1 MDNERKIDL
10 ITITS
15 NYTIRD
21 TMVVIN
27 NAAPKG
33 ASSGIALITDNDN
46 KLIGIVTDGDIRRAL
61 VNRIDIETRIEEIMV
76 RDPITVP
83 KGLSE
88 SEMIEFAKKKTKASL
103 RLKDEKVD
111 KVIVIDNEG
120 RVDDVINL
128 FDLWEASDIK
138 NKDVLVVGL
147 GYVGLTLSAVLADVG
162 FKVIGYDTNKDIME
176 NIKQGEPPFFEKG
189 LSSLLRFHVNK
200 KNLRTVS
207 SLQMGLANVYI
218 FCVGTPLEK
227 NNKPSLKFIKNAS
240 KLVGKILKKRDL
252 VILRS
257 TVPVGTSQNV
267 VLPILEEESGLKGGE
282 DFFLSFAPERT
293 TEGNAL
299 VELRSLPQVIGGIN
313 TRSLNLASKLFS
325 NLNKTIVRLSSLE
338 AAEMVKLINNAFRDL
353 SFAFSNEL
361 AVISDQ
367 WNLDVVNII
376 EAANEGYPRN
386 HIPVPSPGVG
396 GVCLKKDPYLYI
408 NSLKDEKIK
417 AGLSSLGREIN
428 EYMPTFVSKK
438 IESFIDS
445 YKRNVDVKIFLIG
458 FAFKGD
464 PETSDMRASASIDVL
479 NLLKNNNGWQLFG
492 YDPIVKRSEIEKLGI
507 MGCSLREGFKN
518 ADCAVFLNNHSSYRS
533 MDILG
538 LAEMMNKPAY
548 LFDGW
553 HIFPHEEIERVKGIV
568 YGGLSGKN

>member
-1 MDNERKIDL
+1 MNKKISQ
-10 ITITS
+10 ITVSINS
-15 NYTIRD
+15 TIRE
-21 TMVVIN
+21 TMILIN
-27 NAAPKG
+27 DASLKG
-33 ASSGIALITDNDN
+33 VPSGIAIVTTSDNI
-46 KLIGIVTDGDIRRAL
+46 LIGIVTDGDIRRAL
-61 VNRIDIETRIEEIMV
+61 VNKIDMETRIEEIMV

-88 SEMIEFAKKKTKASL
+88 SEMFELVTEKAKASN
-103 RLKDEKVD
+103 RLTSEKVD
-111 KVIVIDNEG
+111 KVIIIDNKK

-128 FDLWEASDIK
+128 FDLWEACDIK

-162 FKVIGYDTNKDIME
+162 FKVIGYDINKDIMKS
-176 NIKQGEPPFFEKG
+176 IKQGEPPFFEKG
-189 LSSLLRFHVNK
+189 LSSLLKFHVSN

-207 SLQMGLANVYI
+207 TLKKGLANVFI
-218 FCVGTPLEK
+218 LCVGTPLEK
-227 NNKPSLKFIKNAS
+227 NNKPSLKFIKNAA

-252 VILRS
+252 IILRS

-267 VLPILEEESGLKGGE
+267 VLPILEKESGLRGGE

-299 VELRSLPQVIGGIN
+299 MELRSLPQVIGGPNI
-313 TRSLNLASKLFS
+313 RSLNLASELFS

-396 GVCLKKDPYLYI
+396 GVCLKKDPYIYI

-428 EYMPTFVSKK
+428 EYMPMFVSKK
-438 IESFIDS
+438 IESFIDN
-445 YKRNVDVKIFLIG
+445 YKRSVDVKIFLIG

-464 PETSDMRASASIDVL
+464 PETSDMRASTSIDVF

-507 MGCSLREGFKN
+507 MGCGLREGFKN

-538 LAEMMNKPAY
+538 LAEIMNKPAY

-553 HIFPHEEIERVKGIV
+553 HIFPREEIEKVKGIV